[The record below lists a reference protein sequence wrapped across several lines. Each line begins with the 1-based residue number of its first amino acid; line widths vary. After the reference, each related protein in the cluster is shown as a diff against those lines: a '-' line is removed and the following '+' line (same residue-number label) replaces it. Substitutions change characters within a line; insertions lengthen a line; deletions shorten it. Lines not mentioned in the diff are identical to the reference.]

1 MYVEIIPDKKIY
13 MSGMISTIKKIPLP
27 GEAVNYLVAQSNHIF
42 SILSIFM
49 NNKFHF
55 LQVFS
60 MMTSSSEDPF
70 KKSLVCDKFGHW
82 KEPNDSSTTTN
93 EGHIR

>member
-1 MYVEIIPDKKIY
+1 MRK
-13 MSGMISTIKKIPLP
+13 
-27 GEAVNYLVAQSNHIF
+27 
-42 SILSIFM
+42 
-49 NNKFHF
+49 KFHF

-60 MMTSSSEDPF
+60 MMASSGEDPF